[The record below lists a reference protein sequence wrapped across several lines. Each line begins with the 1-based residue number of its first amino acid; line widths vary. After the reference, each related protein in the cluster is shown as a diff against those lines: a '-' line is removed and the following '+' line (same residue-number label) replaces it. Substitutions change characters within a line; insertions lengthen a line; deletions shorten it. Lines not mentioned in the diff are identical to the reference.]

1 MDFKIPFIVILISYF
16 IGSIPFGL
24 LIVKIKTGRDI
35 RYIESG
41 RTGGTNAMRAG
52 GLSAGIFTVILDAI
66 KSAAMVWLARW
77 LAPGN
82 SWLEVLSPTVAV
94 IGHNYS
100 IFLLER
106 KPAGGYRFRGGAGG
120 ATTVGGAIGLWHYSV
135 LIILPITLLIWF
147 GVGYASLATISSSLL
162 SLILFSILAKL
173 GICPWQYILYG
184 VFTLIILL
192 WALRPN
198 IKRLIDGNERL
209 IGWRA
214 HHQKKHTAHIGAK

>member
-1 MDFKIPFIVILISYF
+1 MDIQIPIFVIIISYF

-24 LIVKIKTGRDI
+24 LIVKIKTGKDI
-35 RYIESG
+35 REIESG
-41 RTGGTNAMRAG
+41 RTGGTNAMRAA
-52 GLSAGIFTVILDAI
+52 GLPVGIFTILFDGI
-66 KSAAMVWLARW
+66 KSAAMVWVARW

-82 SWLEVLSPTVAV
+82 TWLEVLSPIVAV

-100 IFLLER
+100 VFLLE
-106 KPAGGYRFRGGAGG
+106 KKTTGGFRFRGGAGG
-120 ATTVGGAIGLWHYSV
+120 ATTVGGAIGLWLYSI

-147 GVGYASLATISSSLL
+147 GIGYASLATISSALL
-162 SLILFSILAKL
+162 SLILFSILAKI

-198 IKRLIDGNERL
+198 IQRLIEGNERL

-214 HHQKKHTAHIGAK
+214 RHRKEHTTHGIAK